1 MTSPP
6 APPPGSYPPPPDDY
20 PPPPPAYY
28 PYPAGAYPYPPGG
41 YAYPAPLP
49 PQAYTPWLTR
59 VAAYLID
66 SVPIA
71 ALVFA
76 GQMILLATASTAD
89 CADTRYSGTC
99 TAQPSG
105 LGLTLMVLFSFAALG
120 FWIWNYGYRQGTT
133 GSSVG
138 KSIMKFAVVAEST
151 GRPIGFGMSVV
162 RQFAHFL
169 DSILCNLG
177 YLFPLWDAK
186 RQTIAD
192 KVMSTVCRPQINLTR

>member
-6 APPPGSYPPPPDDY
+6 EPPPGSYPHPPGHY
-20 PPPPPAYY
+20 LPPPPGYY
-28 PYPAGAYPYPPGG
+28 PYPPADYS
-41 YAYPAPLP
+41 YPAPLP
-49 PQAYTPWLTR
+49 QQAYTPWLTR
-59 VAAYLID
+59 AAAYLID

-71 ALVFA
+71 LLVFA
-76 GQMILLATASTAD
+76 GQMSVLGTATTGD

-105 LGLTLMVLFSFAALG
+105 VGVTLMVLFSFAALA
-120 FWIWNYGYRQGTT
+120 FWIWNYGYRQGGT

-138 KSIMKFAVVAEST
+138 KSIMKFVVVDEST
-151 GRPIGFGMSVV
+151 GRPIGFGMSMV
-162 RQFAHFL
+162 RQCAHFL
-169 DSILCNLG
+169 DSVVCNLG

-192 KVMSTVCRPQINLTR
+192 KVMSTVCRPL

>member
-6 APPPGSYPPPPDDY
+6 EPPPGSYPPPPGDY
-20 PPPPPAYY
+20 PPPPPGYY
-28 PYPAGAYPYPPGG
+28 PPPLPGYYPYPPGG
-41 YAYPAPLP
+41 YGYPAALP
-49 PQAYTPWLTR
+49 QQAYASWLTR
-59 VAAYLID
+59 AAAYLID

-71 ALVFA
+71 VLVFA
-76 GQMILLATASTAD
+76 GQMSLLGTATTAD
-89 CADTRYSGTC
+89 CADARYSGTC

-105 LGLTLMVLFSFAALG
+105 VGVASMVLFSFAALA

-138 KSIMKFAVVAEST
+138 KSIMKFVVIGEST
-151 GRPIGFGMSVV
+151 GRPIGFGMSMV

-192 KVMSTVCRPQINLTR
+192 KVMSTVCRPL

>member
-6 APPPGSYPPPPDDY
+6 EPPPGSYPPSPGDY
-20 PPPPPAYY
+20 PPPPPGYYPYPPGSYY
-28 PYPAGAYPYPPGG
+28 PYPA
-41 YAYPAPLP
+41 PAPFP

-59 VAAYLID
+59 AAAYLID

-71 ALVFA
+71 VLVFA
-76 GQMILLATASTAD
+76 GQMSLIGTATTAG

-105 LGLTLMVLFSFAALG
+105 AGVTLMVLFSFAALA

-138 KSIMKFAVVAEST
+138 KSIMKFMVVGESS
-151 GRPIGFGMSVV
+151 GHPIGFGTSVV
-162 RQFAHFL
+162 RQVAHFL

-192 KVMSTVCRPQINLTR
+192 KVMSTVCRPR

>member
-6 APPPGSYPPPPDDY
+6 EPPPGSYPPPPGDY
-20 PPPPPAYY
+20 PPPPGYY
-28 PYPAGAYPYPPGG
+28 PYPPPG
-41 YAYPAPLP
+41 YPYPAPLP
-49 PQAYTPWLTR
+49 QQAYTPWLTR
-59 VAAYLID
+59 AAAYLID

-71 ALVFA
+71 VLVFA
-76 GQMILLATASTAD
+76 GQMSMLGTATTAD

-105 LGLTLMVLFSFAALG
+105 VGVTLMVLFSFAALA
-120 FWIWNYGYRQGTT
+120 FWIWNYGYRQGIT

-138 KSIMKFAVVAEST
+138 KSIMKFVVVGEST

-162 RQFAHFL
+162 RQVAHLL
-169 DSILCNLG
+169 DSIVCNLG

-192 KVMSTVCRPQINLTR
+192 KVMSTVCRPL